1 MFGVASE
8 AGNDCAQIRRSG
20 NFLGRAEVVPE
31 AGLEPAQPQWP
42 GDFKSPVSTNFTTRA
57 EAAQNTMKSE
67 RVNTFVASL
76 SDLTHPNTA
85 TCTQKAI
92 ELA

>member
-8 AGNDCAQIRRSG
+8 AGNDCAQNRRSG

-57 EAAQNTMKSE
+57 EAAQNTMKSG
-67 RVNTFVASL
+67 RVNTSVASL

-85 TCTQKAI
+85 MCAKGH
-92 ELA
+92 